1 MCTLFFQSV
10 ISHCKYDCV
19 LEKEKALKKK
29 NTHILFVNTVCKY
42 SPRKSGS
49 NLLLKIHGF
58 FCTWRHST
66 RLQPS
71 KSAFIFSRLWQ
82 KFWEKHKT
90 LFALPLISKV
100 VCFTS
105 EGGGVRHVA
114 PDYRAGL
121 YYCVLNNRLHEGN
134 SWIKNKTSYQQQSTF
149 NDFQSIKHS
158 TLITLLCWYGKH
170 SVIISLL

>member
-42 SPRKSGS
+42 SPRKSGP

-121 YYCVLNNRLHEGN
+121 YYCVLNNRLHEGTVE
-134 SWIKNKTSYQQQSTF
+134 SRIKLPTSNKALLMISSQL
-149 NDFQSIKHS
+149 NIAH
-158 TLITLLCWYGKH
+158 LLLCYVGMEN
-170 SVIISLL
+170 IQ